1 MRLLSI
7 RLQEA
12 RLFSAG
18 RQRLA
23 ARRTLRTL
31 RLSLLAP
38 ILRLAQLHHVLDQ
51 LRPQLVHSFVHCRF
65 DLPKGRFRV
74 LFSPLAHS
82 QCVLQSCTYEALIC
96 GLRSRL
102 FFFAFIL
109 LFLLLLVFLLFY
121 HLSPLCK
128 TLLANGIN
136 GKSCNTIQ
144 QSRTQRYSGSLPDGE
159 ASCRLFPQAISLFP
173 SNPLVRNSSLRLPN
187 CSLYMRSEHATVPW
201 NHRFR
206 DPSGP
211 LHGLAPS
218 NFAFSDPSCS
228 YYSLLLLMPIANSI
242 KK

>member
-1 MRLLSI
+1 MFLPFCSVFTSEHST
-7 RLQEA
+7 EA
-12 RLFSAG
+12 GQGHLFH
-18 RQRLA
+18 
-23 ARRTLRTL
+23 LRTSFPSVL
-31 RLSLLAP
+31 FRFHPFVSSPARFSP
-38 ILRLAQLHHVLDQ
+38 IL
-51 LRPQLVHSFVHCRF
+51 PPFI
-65 DLPKGRFRV
+65 
-74 LFSPLAHS
+74 PL
-82 QCVLQSCTYEALIC
+82 QK
-96 GLRSRL
+96 
-102 FFFAFIL
+102 
-109 LFLLLLVFLLFY
+109 
-121 HLSPLCK
+121 K

-136 GKSCNTIQ
+136 GKRCNTIQ

-228 YYSLLLLMPIANSI
+228 YYSLSLLMPIANRVKKWNAPALCLSI
-242 KK
+242 AIYC